1 MAAESGAD
9 VHHGPPRC
17 LLGLFD
23 AVAGGLADRSE
34 LLRRKR
40 QRRAFSAGEGRDAS
54 RDKEGAAS
62 PVTEVL
68 GYRPHEDGYLQLELR
83 RYIRRDGSD
92 RERGPYWYFQFH
104 EGGKRKKLY
113 LGKTSDPEGTL
124 AAKRSKPLGE

>member
-68 GYRPHEDGYLQLELR
+68 G
-83 RYIRRDGSD
+83 
-92 RERGPYWYFQFH
+92 ERGPYWYFQFH

-113 LGKTSDPEGTL
+113 LGKTNNPENTL
-124 AAKRSKPLGE
+124 AAKRAKSSAEEPSSRRPRA

>member
-40 QRRAFSAGEGRDAS
+40 QRRAFPPARD
-54 RDKEGAAS
+54 GTL
-62 PVTEVL
+62 PVTKRVPR
-68 GYRPHEDGYLQLELR
+68 RP
-83 RYIRRDGSD
+83 
-92 RERGPYWYFQFH
+92 
-104 EGGKRKKLY
+104 
-113 LGKTSDPEGTL
+113 
-124 AAKRSKPLGE
+124 